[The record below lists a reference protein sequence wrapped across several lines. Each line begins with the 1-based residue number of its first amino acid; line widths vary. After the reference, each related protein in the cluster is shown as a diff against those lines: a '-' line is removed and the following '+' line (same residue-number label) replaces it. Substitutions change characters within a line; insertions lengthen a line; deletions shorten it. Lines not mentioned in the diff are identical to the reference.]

1 MYGFNYGKQRT
12 AGSSA
17 NQSPVPEKHLE
28 PEKAKALTSEKNV
41 TDVICVKP
49 QIFIFNEKILKVCH
63 SVHIFIWIVVQRYV
77 FLRKSLNTVE
87 NKCGS

>member
-17 NQSPVPEKHLE
+17 NQSHLE

-41 TDVICVKP
+41 TDLICVKP

-63 SVHIFIWIVVQRYV
+63 SVHIFLWIVVQRYV

>member
-17 NQSPVPEKHLE
+17 NQSHVPETHLE
-28 PEKAKALTSEKNV
+28 PEKTKALTSEKNV
-41 TDVICVKP
+41 TEGICVKP

-63 SVHIFIWIVVQRYV
+63 SVNIFI
-77 FLRKSLNTVE
+77 
-87 NKCGS
+87 